1 MTEPGFTDGANMSD
15 KTLQVV
21 KVAKDAAYIQMAD
34 LERLRAEVV
43 LDSILVGLAWVRWTV
58 FLQLL
63 HDPQTTLV
71 RLMRGCMRQVGE

>member
-1 MTEPGFTDGANMSD
+1 MSD

-43 LDSILVGLAWVRWTV
+43 LDSILCDRQAWSGGQ
-58 FLQLL
+58 FSSSC
-63 HDPQTTLV
+63 
-71 RLMRGCMRQVGE
+71 CMIHKPHLSD

>member
-1 MTEPGFTDGANMSD
+1 MSD
-15 KTLQVV
+15 KTLNVV

-43 LDSILVGLAWVRWTV
+43 LDSILVGQAWVRWTV

-63 HDPQTTLV
+63 HDPLTTLV
-71 RLMRGCMRQVGE
+71 RPMRGCMRQVGE

>member
-1 MTEPGFTDGANMSD
+1 MANRSD
-15 KTLQVV
+15 KTLH
-21 KVAKDAAYIQMAD
+21 VAKDAAYIQMAD

-43 LDSILVGLAWVRWTV
+43 LDSILVGQTWVRWTV

-71 RLMRGCMRQVGE
+71 RLM

>member
-1 MTEPGFTDGANMSD
+1 MSD
-15 KTLQVV
+15 KTLHVV

-34 LERLRAEVV
+34 LERLRRGGC
-43 LDSILVGLAWVRWTV
+43 LGLHFGGAGLVRWTV